1 MDGIAI
7 SKILSFSR
15 VGVTYRVPFQETS
28 VESEVGPRSPGSREH
43 GEKDRDPSEI
53 N

>member
-15 VGVTYRVPFQETS
+15 VGVTYRVPFQESS
-28 VESEVGPRSPGSREH
+28 VESEVGPRSREH
-43 GEKDRDPSEI
+43 GEKDRDPSER